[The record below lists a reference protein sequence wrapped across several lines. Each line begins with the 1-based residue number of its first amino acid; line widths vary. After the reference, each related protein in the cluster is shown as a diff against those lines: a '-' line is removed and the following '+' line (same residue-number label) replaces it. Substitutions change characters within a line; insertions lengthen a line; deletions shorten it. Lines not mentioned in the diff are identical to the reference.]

1 MNYYKQYINGKFI
14 KSSSKDFIDVIN
26 PAKEN
31 VIGKIPSGSIEDTQ
45 KAIEAAKRAQ
55 KEWSNLAAIER
66 ARYLRSMS
74 KKIKDN
80 VDDLATIVA
89 KEQGKMLSA
98 AKNEVSFS
106 AEYLEYIAGWARKY
120 EGEILPSD
128 RRNENIFIYKKPLG
142 VIAEILPWNFPFLL
156 IIRKAAPALL
166 TGNTI
171 VMKPS
176 SKTPICAFEFI
187 KLIEDLKLPNG
198 VFNMISGSGSVVG
211 SELSLNSKVSMISC
225 TGSIEAGQKI
235 MKNAAKNINKVSL
248 ELGGNA
254 PAIVMDD
261 ADLELAAQSIK
272 DSRINNT
279 GQSCNAAERVYVH
292 KDVANEFNKLLTQ
305 DMKNT
310 TIGDPLKDNADMGPL
325 ISKEALENINSLVNQ
340 AVDHGAKVTTGGK
353 RSTRLDTGFYYEP
366 TVLVNCKQNMD
377 IVQKEIFGPVIPV
390 VIINNLDEAIEMAN
404 DSEYGL
410 SSSLYTNNL
419 DVTLRVSNELEYGET
434 YVNRENLEA
443 LQGHHAGWKKSG
455 IGGED
460 GKHGLEEY
468 LQTRVVYMEYDKERQ

>member
-1 MNYYKQYINGKFI
+1 MKEYKQYIDGKFI
-14 KSSSKDFIDVIN
+14 ESTSDNFIEVLN
-26 PAKEN
+26 PATEK
-31 VIGKIPSGSIEDTQ
+31 VIGKIPAGSIEDAQ
-45 KAIEAAKRAQ
+45 KAIEAADRVQ
-55 KEWSNLAAIER
+55 KEWANFASIER
-66 ARYLRSMS
+66 ARYLKAIS
-74 KKIKDN
+74 KKIKNN
-80 VDDLATIVA
+80 VDYLARIVA

-142 VIAEILPWNFPFLL
+142 VVADILPWNYPFLL

-176 SKTPICAFEFI
+176 SKTPMCAFEFI
-187 KLIEDLKLPNG
+187 KLIDDLDLPDG
-198 VFNMISGSGSVVG
+198 VFNLISGSGSVVG
-211 SELSLNSKVSMISC
+211 SELSSNSKVSMVSC
-225 TGSIEAGQKI
+225 TGSIKAGQRI
-235 MKNAAKNINKVSL
+235 MKSAAENINKVSL

-261 ADLELAAQSIK
+261 ADLKLAAQKIC

-292 KDVANEFNKLLTQ
+292 NDVAREFNRLLSQ
-305 DMKNT
+305 AMNKT
-310 TIGDPLKDNADMGPL
+310 TYGNPLEDNSDMGPL
-325 ISKEALENINSLVNQ
+325 ISKDALEDIDSLVKKAIEQ
-340 AVDHGAKVTTGGK
+340 GAKATTGGK
-353 RSTRLDTGFYYEP
+353 PPDNPDNGFYYEP
-366 TVLVNCKQNMD
+366 TVLINCKQDMEV
-377 IVQKEIFGPVIPV
+377 VQKEIFGPVIPV
-390 VIINNLDEAIEMAN
+390 VTVKNLDEAIEMAN

-410 SSSLYTNNL
+410 SSSLYTQNL

-468 LQTRVVYMEYDKERQ
+468 LQTRVVYIEYDQEKN